1 MEEKNH
7 TRLNKTVLKNASKM
21 FKVLSDPTRL
31 SILYLLDKQELNVGT
46 IAQLL
51 EMEQSAV
58 SHQLKVLRSARLVKA
73 ERAGKSVIYSQTD
86 EHVYRIIEQIISHA
100 REENGKLS

>member
-1 MEEKNH
+1 MEEESH
-7 TRLNKTVLKNASKM
+7 IRLNKTVLKNASKI

-58 SHQLKVLRSARLVKA
+58 SHQLKVLRSARLVKS

-86 EHVYRIIEQIISHA
+86 DHVYRIIEQVISHA
-100 REENGKLS
+100 KEEKEQLF